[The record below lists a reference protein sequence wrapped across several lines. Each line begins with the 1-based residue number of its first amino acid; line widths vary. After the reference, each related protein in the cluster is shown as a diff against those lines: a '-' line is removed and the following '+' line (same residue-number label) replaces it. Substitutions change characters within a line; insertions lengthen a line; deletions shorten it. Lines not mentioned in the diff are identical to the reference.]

1 MAPDAPI
8 TISQMHGL
16 RDLAGKMDTPERAE
30 QARKLLEVTLGVADE
45 SDPTIIC
52 GDFNVEP
59 DSESFRILAEAGL
72 KDLVIANGFTST
84 RNSLYKKP
92 GRFADYMLVND
103 AVRVRSFDVIM
114 SPDVSDHCQLVLEI

>member
-1 MAPDAPI
+1 
-8 TISQMHGL
+8 MHGL
-16 RDLAGKMDTPERAE
+16 HDLAGKMDTQERAE
-30 QARKLLEVTLGVADE
+30 QARKLLELTLGVADE

-59 DSESFRILAEAGL
+59 DSENFRILAEAGL

-114 SPDVSDHCQLVLEI
+114 SPDVSDHCPLVLEI